1 MQCLLFIC
9 IAYSQDLF
17 IHVSDLFIYFLTLL
31 VDTGI
36 VKTDLI
42 TSDMKVLHL
51 SHIYVLFSVIYR

>member
-9 IAYSQDLF
+9 NAYSQDLF
-17 IHVSDLFIYFLTLL
+17 IHMSDLFIYFLTLL

-42 TSDMKVLHL
+42 TSDMKGLHL